1 MFEKGGIVSRGNS
14 YLSSETPVSC
24 FLLGTVLYPPHAP
37 VTRTNE
43 HHYDY
48 QSQQQCDLSSRHVNS
63 QALQVSIITLPYHY
77 PPPLSTTYTSPT
89 AQRPSGVSLPTY
101 CVQVA
106 VHAQFSLP
114 TISNI
119 LCISAAV
126 GTHTGTMY
134 LGK

>member
-1 MFEKGGIVSRGNS
+1 MSITTTNHSDSVTSAPGMSTVKLCR
-14 YLSSETPVSC
+14 YP
-24 FLLGTVLYPPHAP
+24 LL
-37 VTRTNE
+37 
-43 HHYDY
+43 HY
-48 QSQQQCDLSSRHVNS
+48 H
-63 QALQVSIITLPYHY
+63 IITPPQLPILHL
-77 PPPLSTTYTSPT
+77 PPT

-126 GTHTGTMY
+126 GTYTGTMY

>member
-1 MFEKGGIVSRGNS
+1 MSITTTNHSDSVTSALGMSTVKLCRH
-14 YLSSETPVSC
+14 P
-24 FLLGTVLYPPHAP
+24 LL
-37 VTRTNE
+37 
-43 HHYDY
+43 HY
-48 QSQQQCDLSSRHVNS
+48 H
-63 QALQVSIITLPYHY
+63 IITP
-77 PPPLSTTYTSPT
+77 PPPLNYLTYTSPT

-119 LCISAAV
+119 LCISATV

>member
-1 MFEKGGIVSRGNS
+1 MSITTTNHNDSVTSALGMSSSALSAGIHG
-14 YLSSETPVSC
+14 Y
-24 FLLGTVLYPPHAP
+24 
-37 VTRTNE
+37 
-43 HHYDY
+43 
-48 QSQQQCDLSSRHVNS
+48 
-63 QALQVSIITLPYHY
+63 ITIS
-77 PPPLSTTYTSPT
+77 PPPPTTYTSPT

-114 TISNI
+114 TSSNI

-126 GTHTGTMY
+126 GTHTGTVY